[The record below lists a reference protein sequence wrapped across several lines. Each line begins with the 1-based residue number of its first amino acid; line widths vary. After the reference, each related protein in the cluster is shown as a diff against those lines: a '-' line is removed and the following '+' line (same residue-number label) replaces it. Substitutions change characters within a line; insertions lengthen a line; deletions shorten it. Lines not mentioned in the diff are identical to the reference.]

1 MKEDEENTFE
11 NGNDSSLSFHYK
23 EFRKYSFL
31 LKTIVILRA
40 TLKSSVRRNGKRE
53 DTIKGFINTFKN
65 RTILMG
71 KLEMSQHSVLNSF
84 PSFIIKVIF
93 NNYCRGQVRFSV
105 ENAMNKS
112 GIPGIIA
119 KNSLHNNFEEVIIS
133 SNLIVGAL
141 SAGVPRVSTVKYVL
155 FDNSTRG

>member
-11 NGNDSSLSFHYK
+11 NGNSSSLSFHYK
-23 EFRKYSFL
+23 EFRKYSFSL
-31 LKTIVILRA
+31 ETIVILKA
-40 TLKSSVRRNGKRE
+40 NPEIIGEEEWE
-53 DTIKGFINTFKN
+53 DTIKGFMNTFKN

-112 GIPGIIA
+112 GILKIIT
-119 KNSLHNNFEEVIIS
+119 KNSLRNNFEEVIIS
-133 SNLIVGAL
+133 SNLIVGVL